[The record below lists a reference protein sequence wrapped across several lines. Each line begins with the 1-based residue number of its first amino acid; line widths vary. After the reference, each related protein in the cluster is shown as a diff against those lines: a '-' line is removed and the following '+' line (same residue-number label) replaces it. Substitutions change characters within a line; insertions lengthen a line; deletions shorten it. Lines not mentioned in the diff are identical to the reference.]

1 MALQCVIKPK
11 MWLGLKQ
18 ILLYVG
24 LLLCVV
30 LQVCRSKTQLQ
41 LNCPTVCQCDLY
53 AQRNRAIC
61 RAKRLISAS
70 IDMPKSVELLDLS
83 YNDITNIDA
92 DCFES
97 SVHLI
102 NLTLAHNAIQTLHVN
117 AFGELRRLRSL
128 DLSYNRLEQL
138 DEHLLEANSHL
149 LHVNLEGN
157 KLASLG
163 PGPLLRSS
171 SLRSLNLR
179 NAQIS
184 QLGVELL
191 SALPQLRQ
199 LDLAQNMLI
208 TVHIHVFHAP
218 RYLASLNLDENPLN
232 CDRALIKVATWL
244 SLRGVAVSMS
254 ECLEER
260 LPTHPLDVQVQGDVE
275 ESANASLAETL
286 QMERMEHLD
295 GDSITDEPKSVAEVW
310 RELPDDSDSDE
321 QQQSE
326 QSEQPEQQPVEQLS
340 TLIDVCEGNREQLC
354 LRYRNCLERVSHE
367 LLAGSAGQP
376 PDLVQSPH
384 TFDEDDVK
392 LAFAVG
398 GATGICMVIFIISF
412 ALCIKSGCELRKK
425 RRQPPANGE
434 PSTVESLPPQ
444 QLPTIHTWTPPTVP
458 TRNPRRSNPQRAR
471 NAPSRAL
478 VRQPYGPDDNF
489 VSRLFGRPARHQ
501 YYRAINQNTATLIR
515 RLSRSNLFSTRDRD
529 QPSSPETPP
538 AATARFYT
546 DVVETGAARP
556 ETPPPNYGDVVVIE
570 NCDRK

>member
-1 MALQCVIKPK
+1 

-41 LNCPTVCQCDLY
+41 LNCPSVCHCDLY

-61 RAKRLISAS
+61 SAKRLISAS
-70 IDMPKSVELLDLS
+70 IEMPKTVELLDLS

-92 DCFES
+92 DCFETT
-97 SVHLI
+97 VHLI
-102 NLTLAHNAIQTLHVN
+102 NLTLAHNALHTIHVD
-117 AFGELRRLRSL
+117 AFAELRRLRSL

-138 DEHLLEANSHL
+138 DEHLLESNSQLIHL
-149 LHVNLEGN
+149 NLEGN
-157 KLASLG
+157 KLATLG
-163 PGPLLRSS
+163 DAPLLRSS

-179 NAQIS
+179 NSQIN
-184 QLGVELL
+184 QLSNQLL
-191 SALPQLRQ
+191 SGLTELRQ

-208 TVHIHVFHAP
+208 TLSINAFHAP
-218 RYLASLNLDENPLN
+218 RYLASLNLEENPLN
-232 CDRALIKVATWL
+232 CDRALIRVATWL

-254 ECLEER
+254 DCLEEK
-260 LPTHPLDVQVQGDVE
+260 PETHPLDV
-275 ESANASLAETL
+275 ESSSVSDEPLKF
-286 QMERMEHLD
+286 ERMEHLED
-295 GDSITDEPKSVAEVW
+295 NGNTDEPTPVASIWHE
-310 RELPDDSDSDE
+310 
-321 QQQSE
+321 
-326 QSEQPEQQPVEQLS
+326 LS

-367 LLAGSAGQP
+367 LLAGGAAQP
-376 PDLVQSPH
+376 PDQVAQHTH

-398 GATGICMVIFIISF
+398 AATGICMVIFIISF
-412 ALCIKSGCELRKK
+412 ALCVKSGCELRKK
-425 RRQPPANGE
+425 RQQTADGDT
-434 PSTVESLPPQ
+434 STLNSEQ
-444 QLPTIHTWTPPTVP
+444 QLPTIHTWSPPRS
-458 TRNPRRSNPQRAR
+458 RNPRRSNPQRGR

-478 VRQPYGPDDNF
+478 ARQPYGPEDNF

-515 RLSRSNLFSTRDRD
+515 RLSRSNLFSSRDRE
-529 QPSSPETPP
+529 PSSPETPP
-538 AATARFYT
+538 AATSRFYA
-546 DVVETGAARP
+546 DVVETGATRP

-570 NCDRK
+570 NCDNK